1 MVGET
6 PLHCAVNHSSLLTA
20 GMLISCLSDNQ
31 LIHYSSLLRRLQV
44 SIQFITFNSVD
55 LLHCVFKIQTP
66 MMNSFTVSQRSLIIF
81 DRERRYS
88 TIDYCKK

>member
-55 LLHCVFKIQTP
+55 LLHCVPYDSYDIA
-66 MMNSFTVSQRSLIIF
+66 SLF
-81 DRERRYS
+81 HNVH
-88 TIDYCKK
+88 

>member
-1 MVGET
+1 VEAVNVVGET

-44 SIQFITFNSVD
+44 GIQFITFNSVD
-55 LLHCVFKIQTP
+55 LH
-66 MMNSFTVSQRSLIIF
+66 TVSLKSRPPMIHM
-81 DRERRYS
+81 
-88 TIDYCKK
+88 T